1 MNSRSSSCCLV
12 ILVVLLLFGQPAG
25 IHGQQSTSEPV
36 AQELAALLDA
46 GNRDSIAA
54 KDPASDNEFVAALY
68 FSGQQLLVVSGSYA
82 APQLLDEKIA
92 NGAHRDVYLDLQGA
106 SDPETKFFVTDL
118 NADGLKIRRGGS
130 QPFDSVEEA
139 SSAISFDN
147 DWRQTQQMSEE
158 EFDQAFTEAD
168 KKYQRILTILLSGAR

>member
-1 MNSRSSSCCLV
+1 MNPRPGRCCLAML
-12 ILVVLLLFGQPAG
+12 IVLLSFGQSTG

-36 AQELAALLDA
+36 AKELAALLDA

-54 KDPASDNEFVAALY
+54 KDPASSDEFVAALY
-68 FSGQQLLVVSGSYA
+68 FSGQQLLVVSARYA

-92 NGAHRDVYLDLQGA
+92 NGEHRDVYLDLQGA
-106 SDPETKFFVTDL
+106 SDPATKFFVTDL
-118 NADGLKIRRGGS
+118 NADGLKIRRRNN

-139 SSAISFDN
+139 SSAITFDN

-158 EFDQAFTEAD
+158 EFTQAFTEAD
-168 KKYQRILTILLSGAR
+168 KKYQRILTILLNGAR